1 MSTKENSASRSV
13 APAITLMILAP
24 IVAEVLSGA
33 TRLSYIFALIP
44 EILVWGGGALL
55 IRELVRRWGGGWTS
69 MLLLGMGLSIA
80 EEFLIQQTSLA
91 PLPWLANTSVYGRVW
106 GVNWPYFLFM
116 LGYESVLV
124 VMVPVQLTELI
135 FRKRSNEP
143 WLRRRG
149 LVTVSV
155 LFLAGCY
162 FAWFAWVQRARP
174 IVFHAAK
181 YTPPFITMA
190 LGALAIVLLVWL
202 AYRLR
207 ESDLPATNAVR
218 ITPLWLVGVGTLFFG
233 FPWYVLIT
241 LVFVPRPALPLW
253 IPMASGIVWA
263 ALAYL
268 AVRRWSSSAGWG
280 DQHRW
285 ILASSATLVCMV
297 AGYSGSDSW
306 LRIDLIAKVVMNVI
320 AVALLLMLGKSTL
333 SQIPTGQTKNEV

>member
-1 MSTKENSASRSV
+1 M
-13 APAITLMILAP
+13 
-24 IVAEVLSGA
+24 
-33 TRLSYIFALIP
+33 
-44 EILVWGGGALL
+44 L

-69 MLLLGMGLSIA
+69 MLLLGMSLSIA

-91 PLPWLANTSVYGRVW
+91 PLPWLANTYVYGRVW
-106 GVNWPYFLFM
+106 GVNWPFFLFM

-135 FRKRSNEP
+135 FRNRSDEP

-155 LFLAGCY
+155 LFLVGCY
-162 FAWFAWVQRARP
+162 LAWFAWVQRARP
-174 IVFHAAK
+174 MVFHVAK

-190 LGALAIVLLVWL
+190 LGALAIVLLAWL
-202 AYRLR
+202 AYILR
-207 ESDLPATNAVR
+207 KSDLPATNAVR
-218 ITPLWLVGVGTLFFG
+218 TSPLWLVGVGTLFLG

-241 LVFVPRPALPLW
+241 LVFVPRPAHPLW
-253 IPMASGIVWA
+253 IPMAGGIVWA

-297 AGYSGSDSW
+297 AGYSGSSSW
-306 LRIDLIAKVVMNVI
+306 LRMDLIAKVVMNVI

-333 SQIPTGQTKNEV
+333 SQTPHRSDQK